1 VIELPCDSLKKIS
14 GMIFMFEKKISPTV
28 RILIVF
34 SFLVSTSMAMG
45 DISGE
50 WSFSLNVQGQSGSAV
65 ATIRQNDKEIEG
77 TYVGQRFGTVDFTG
91 TMINGELNF
100 QLNLDLG
107 PIICEGRMQD
117 DGSIKGTADLTG
129 MALANLWRLKQI
141 KIFDI

>member
-1 VIELPCDSLKKIS
+1 MIELPCDSLKKVS

>member
-1 VIELPCDSLKKIS
+1 MIELPCDSLKKVS

-50 WSFSLNVQGQSGSAV
+50 WRFFLNVQGQSGSAV

-77 TYVGQRFGTVDFTG
+77 TYVGKRFGTVDFTG
-91 TMINGELNF
+91 TMVDGELDF

-107 PIICEGRMQD
+107 PIIYEGRLQD
-117 DGSIKGTADLTG
+117 DGSIKGTADLAG
-129 MALANLWRLKQI
+129 MALANFVATKS
-141 KIFDI
+141 D

>member
-1 VIELPCDSLKKIS
+1 
-14 GMIFMFEKKISPTV
+14 MIFMFEKKISPKV

-34 SFLVSTSMAMG
+34 SFLVGTSMAMG

-91 TMINGELNF
+91 TMVDGELDF

-107 PIICEGRMQD
+107 PIIYEGRMQD
-117 DGSIKGTADLTG
+117 DGSIKGTADLAG
-129 MALANLWRLKQI
+129 MALANFVATKT
-141 KIFDI
+141 D

>member
-1 VIELPCDSLKKIS
+1 MIELPCDSLKKVS
-14 GMIFMFEKKISPTV
+14 GMTFMFENKVSHTV

-34 SFLVSTSMAMG
+34 SFLIGASMALG

-91 TMINGELNF
+91 TMVDGELDF

-107 PIICEGRMQD
+107 PIIYEGRMQD
-117 DGSIKGTADLTG
+117 DGSIKGTADLAG
-129 MALANLWRLKQI
+129 MALANFVATKT
-141 KIFDI
+141 D